1 MGRQFKF
8 RIWDRQSKRF
18 VGNDAGTHCAS
29 RWLIDAFTGRPVDFV
44 VGFEDPEF
52 GSLSEGQDYY
62 IEVTKVIKEPQY
74 VFQQFTGILD
84 KDGVEIYEGDIVKF
98 QDLTYEIINS
108 GYQWESVCRRYQSLI
123 MSDYSHVRMSE
134 KIGNIFENP
143 KLLNK
148 NE

>member
-62 IEVTKVIKEPQY
+62 IEGTKVIKEPQY
-74 VFQQFTGILD
+74 VVQQFTGILD